1 MICIM
6 CYLETVAINI
16 KLPYWL
22 HGENGEISMN
32 KSLAQRKVKIWTEMV
47 THFRREMID
56 LSYDD
61 SIALDVYDPEL
72 GLCPRIHRAVCIQG
86 QIKNAKA
93 MLHKYQ
99 NLLHE

>member
-1 MICIM
+1 MSKD
-6 CYLETVAINI
+6 VA
-16 KLPYWL
+16 K
-22 HGENGEISMN
+22 
-32 KSLAQRKVKIWTEMV
+32 RKVKFWTDMV
-47 THFRREMID
+47 IHFRREMIE

-72 GLCPRIHRAVCIQG
+72 GMFPRIHRAVCIQG
-86 QIKNAKA
+86 KIKNAKA

>member
-1 MICIM
+1 MS
-6 CYLETVAINI
+6 
-16 KLPYWL
+16 KD
-22 HGENGEISMN
+22 
-32 KSLAQRKVKIWTEMV
+32 LAKRKVKFWTDMLR
-47 THFRREMID
+47 HFRREMIE

-61 SIALDVYDPEL
+61 SIGLDVYDPEL
-72 GLCPRIHRAVCIQG
+72 GVCPRIHRAVCIQG